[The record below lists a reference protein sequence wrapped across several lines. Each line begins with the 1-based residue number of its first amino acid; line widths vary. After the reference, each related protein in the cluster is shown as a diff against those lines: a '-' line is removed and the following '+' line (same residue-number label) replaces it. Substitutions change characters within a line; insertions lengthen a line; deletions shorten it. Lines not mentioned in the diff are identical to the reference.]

1 MHEFIATDL
10 DQTSGVA
17 AANGRV
23 LRSKGF
29 FWLASRF
36 DECLIWAQAGGL
48 FHITSGGRWLAA
60 DHQIDEDIDN
70 AELKQVLEEIG
81 DDWQEPWG
89 DRRQEV
95 VIIGV
100 HINKENLTQRLEKSL
115 LTEDEWAQ
123 WLLNGRVEDVFN
135 DPFPILVLEEEE
147 KVHDDVVVM
156 GNEKVEKLVF
166 IE

>member
-10 DQTSGVA
+10 DQTSNVA
-17 AANGRV
+17 SFNGRV

-60 DHQIDEDIDN
+60 DHKIDEKTNDS
-70 AELKQVLEEIG
+70 ELKQVLEEIG

-100 HINKENLTQRLEKSL
+100 HLNKKALIQRLERSL
-115 LTEDEWAQ
+115 LTEKEWSQ
-123 WLLNGRVEDVFN
+123 WLEHGRKEDVFE
-135 DPFPILVLEEEE
+135 DPFPVLVLEDGDETLT
-147 KVHDDVVVM
+147 
-156 GNEKVEKLVF
+156 GNERVEKLQF